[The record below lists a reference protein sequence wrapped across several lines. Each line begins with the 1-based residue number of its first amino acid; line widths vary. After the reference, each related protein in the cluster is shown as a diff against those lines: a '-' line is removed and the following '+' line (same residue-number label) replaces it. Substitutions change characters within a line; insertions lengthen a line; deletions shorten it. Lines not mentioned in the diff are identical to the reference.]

1 MTFLQPCSCELCRT
15 LSLMRMLSRRK
26 SSYDLKTI
34 SLRLLSLEDARK
46 PETLSVKLRRTR

>member
-34 SLRLLSLEDARK
+34 SSRLLSLGDPRK
-46 PETLSVKLRRTR
+46 PENLKV